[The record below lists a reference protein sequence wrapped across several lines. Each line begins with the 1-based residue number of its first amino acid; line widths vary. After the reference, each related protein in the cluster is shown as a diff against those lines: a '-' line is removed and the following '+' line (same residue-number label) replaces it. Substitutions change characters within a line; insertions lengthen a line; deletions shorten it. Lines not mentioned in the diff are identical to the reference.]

1 MKPFT
6 VDTRISNGHLTLQ
19 NLPFSDDI
27 DIRVFIIP
35 KIKLSE
41 MSFNKI
47 RKLTKPIKGNLSDDV
62 DAERNER

>member
-1 MKPFT
+1 MKPYR
-6 VDTRISNGHLTLQ
+6 VDTRVSNGHLTLK
-19 NLPFSDDI
+19 NVPFSDDME
-27 DIRVFIIP
+27 IRVFIIP